1 MNIIQE
7 IRDEIQAVCK
17 EPSSRD
23 MTILALIF
31 LVIPGLIGSYYAF
44 WKQSPNGY
52 VWMIAGAALCLAR
65 LVPPLFRSIYR
76 LWIQFSV
83 ILGYFVSRILLTIIF
98 FLVITPTGFIM
109 KLVGKD
115 PMDLKLDPNASSYW
129 IRRDQEANRSIERYE
144 KQF

>member
-7 IRDEIQAVCK
+7 IKDEIQAVYK
-17 EPSSRD
+17 EPSGRE

-31 LVIPGLIGSYYAF
+31 LVIPGVIGSYYAF
-44 WKQSPNGY
+44 WKHSPNGY
-52 VWMIAGAALCLAR
+52 IWMAAGGVLCLAR
-65 LVPPLFRSIYR
+65 LVPPLFRLIYR

-83 ILGYFVSRILLTIIF
+83 VLGFFVSRILLTIIF
-98 FLVITPTGFIM
+98 FLVITPTGLIM

-115 PMDLKLDPNASSYW
+115 PMDRKLDPNASSYW
-129 IRRDQEANRSIERYE
+129 IRRDQEANGSIERYE